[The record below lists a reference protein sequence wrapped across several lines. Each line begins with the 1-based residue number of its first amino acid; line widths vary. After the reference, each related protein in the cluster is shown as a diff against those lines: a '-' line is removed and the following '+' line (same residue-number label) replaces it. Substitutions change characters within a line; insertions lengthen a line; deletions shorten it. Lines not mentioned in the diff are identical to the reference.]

1 MSNDRGAIRTDA
13 SGGNT
18 GTSTSL
24 SDPGALTG
32 PLAGAS
38 FIGGVAAAMALA
50 DSPYPRPGA
59 EPAEVRRY
67 FRGSPGAARVSVV
80 GQLISAVSLARFT
93 ASVANLAARS
103 GRGSRAVA
111 VAGGGTAAASL
122 AASAL
127 LSAALTGGRGEQE
140 PSAAALHKW
149 GFIAGGPVHG
159 VGFGVLV
166 GALGLAGL
174 RTGELPRPL
183 ALACLASAATGVLS
197 PLSLISK
204 PAMWFIPAG
213 RFSGLLVSGIAG
225 ATLGRRTG

>member
-50 DSPYPRPGA
+50 DSPYPRLGA

-159 VGFGVLV
+159 
-166 GALGLAGL
+166 ALGLAGL

>member
-18 GTSTSL
+18 VTSTSL

-80 GQLISAVSLARFT
+80 GQ
-93 ASVANLAARS
+93 
-103 GRGSRAVA
+103 
-111 VAGGGTAAASL
+111 
-122 AASAL
+122 
-127 LSAALTGGRGEQE
+127 
-140 PSAAALHKW
+140 
-149 GFIAGGPVHG
+149 
-159 VGFGVLV
+159 
-166 GALGLAGL
+166 
-174 RTGELPRPL
+174 
-183 ALACLASAATGVLS
+183 
-197 PLSLISK
+197 
-204 PAMWFIPAG
+204 
-213 RFSGLLVSGIAG
+213 
-225 ATLGRRTG
+225 